1 MLYIYML
8 TVGHLSLGGRHGIC
22 WLMMFSGFNRI
33 TVCQNFRAHLWLA
46 NGHQAAVFA
55 GVLTWPCQKHCSGHG
70 WQPAMQVWIFRFS
83 ASRWFQNVPTHVSFS
98 WALMVQNPEYAI
110 MEYYGV
116 LRSSHQSFIKPN
128 VGSHHR
134 TILSSMAVIKSPPH
148 HKNDYGDSRT
158 IGSYCIASCPIS
170 IFECA
175 LQYSNIALKNLSFQY
190 QALYLHLY
198 TYLVIFLDFLAML
211 DHRKVVSPAFFSLQ
225 A

>member
-8 TVGHLSLGGRHGIC
+8 TVEHLSLGGRHGIC

-33 TVCQNFRAHLWLA
+33 TVCQNFRAQLWLA

-83 ASRWFQNVPTHVSFS
+83 ASRWFQNVPTHVSFP

-110 MEYYGV
+110 MECYGV

-128 VGSHHR
+128 VGSHHG
-134 TILSSMAVIKSPPH
+134 TILSSMAIIKSPPH

-158 IGSYCIASCPIS
+158 IDSYCK
-170 IFECA
+170 
-175 LQYSNIALKNLSFQY
+175 LSNIYIWMCSPVFQHRTEKS
-190 QALYLHLY
+190 QFPIPNTVLTSIYLPC
-198 TYLVIFLDFLAML
+198 DFS
-211 DHRKVVSPAFFSLQ
+211 RFSSNVRSPEGGISSFFSLQ